1 MSETGLSGAG
11 AATYIGTAAIQFF
24 GIELCPTTD
33 GRLYVGIAATVC
45 EEEGELSQVDLGDHR
60 AVSLDDA
67 FAFIRD
73 TINLSH

>member
-1 MSETGLSGAG
+1 MNEAGMGGPMAATHIG
-11 AATYIGTAAIQFF
+11 AASIEFF
-24 GIELCPTTD
+24 GIELCPTAD

-45 EEEGELSQVDLGDHR
+45 EQEGELSHVDLGDHR

-73 TINLSH
+73 AINLSH